1 MSEIGSKVIW
11 IIGGSGGIGS
21 NLAKRML
28 DAGWKVII
36 SARNHNKLLKV
47 KDEILK
53 YAQNQHLYIYKC
65 DISNQSIVAETVEKI
80 IKDIGMID
88 LAIVN
93 AAAYSPNK
101 SQEFLIDI
109 AFQ

>member
-36 SARNHNKLLKV
+36 SARNQEDLDLVSRGNLIESL
-47 KDEILK
+47 
-53 YAQNQHLYIYKC
+53 
-65 DISNQSIVAETVEKI
+65 IVDAT
-80 IKDIGMID
+80 
-88 LAIVN
+88 N
-93 AAAYSPNK
+93 AAQV
-101 SQEFLIDI
+101 QELSLIHI
-109 AFQ
+109 